1 MTYPVEQ
8 GDFLWLLDRKELL
21 EQLGLAGK
29 DPVRISVNTIRLLD
43 TDGGDVTGQYTDDLV
58 NDSWSGS
65 KGTAEMGMVYVFIGI
80 TAILGV
86 IVVRYFLINDKIK
99 SKRDRN

>member
-1 MTYPVEQ
+1 
-8 GDFLWLLDRKELL
+8 
-21 EQLGLAGK
+21 
-29 DPVRISVNTIRLLD
+29 
-43 TDGGDVTGQYTDDLV
+43 
-58 NDSWSGS
+58 
-65 KGTAEMGMVYVFIGI
+65 VYVFIGI

>member
-1 MTYPVEQ
+1 M
-8 GDFLWLLDRKELL
+8 
-21 EQLGLAGK
+21 
-29 DPVRISVNTIRLLD
+29 NTIRLLD

-86 IVVRYFLINDKIK
+86 IIVRYFLINDKIK